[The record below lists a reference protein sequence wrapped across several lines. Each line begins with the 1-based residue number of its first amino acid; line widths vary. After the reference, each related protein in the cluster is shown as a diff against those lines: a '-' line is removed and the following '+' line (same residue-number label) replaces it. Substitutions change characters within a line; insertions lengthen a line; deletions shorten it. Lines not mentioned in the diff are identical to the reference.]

1 MTSDRTHSDH
11 ERNPER
17 DHRRR
22 ARREDFVEVVVDD
35 DAGDQP
41 RGEDRYRSGRARRFD
56 RDNSSP
62 IEIEVG
68 GATVRVLPRT
78 DRVLLNIVLDA
89 LRGRR

>member
-1 MTSDRTHSDH
+1 MTSDSRHPDH
-11 ERNPER
+11 ERRGEH
-17 DHRRR
+17 DRRR
-22 ARREDFVEVVVDD
+22 VRREDFVEVVVDD